1 MKQEPTGPSRR
12 LAGGISARQGREG
25 VKTPHNAQQQQPWH
39 YKLPLFIFA
48 VCVII
53 LAGKTAGGAFDWL
66 LGPAFGSDPV
76 PITTIYAPTHQ
87 DR

>member
-1 MKQEPTGPSRR
+1 MT
-12 LAGGISARQGREG
+12 
-25 VKTPHNAQQQQPWH
+25 TPRNAQPWH

-66 LGPAFGSDPV
+66 LGPAFGSDPA